1 MYSFERVE
9 KEFGKDVLDRVLTK
23 GKKLTQ
29 DDYDNTNTFVNL
41 GKTIEIGGS
50 GKNSLYDKVLPAYL
64 KKYAKKW
71 NAKVYEATWDGS
83 QEAVKMRP
91 NDVDLNYPGFDK
103 KIPMTVLELNQEM
116 KTGVTSSSQPLF
128 EIFGTVSLST
138 WAANEVSD
146 NMKNNIISQTTN

>member
-9 KEFGKDVLDRVLTK
+9 KEFGKDVLDRVLAK

-71 NAKVYEATWDGS
+71 NAKVYDDLIETDTDRDIIN
-83 QEAVKMRP
+83 KMP
-91 NDVDLNYPGFDK
+91 V
-103 KIPMTVLELNQEM
+103 TVLELN
-116 KTGVTSSSQPLF
+116 
-128 EIFGTVSLST
+128 
-138 WAANEVSD
+138 
-146 NMKNNIISQTTN
+146 